1 MARND
6 PQFNVRMPDEIKQQ
20 LTHIAATNRRSIN
33 AEIISAIELWI
44 KIHKRQLI
52 PSSSRIL
59 TKSEQEAFDVAI
71 DVLKRVEMEDNHG
84 ATTRVAII
92 IDYYGDFSFLSFIP
106 ALKISK
112 KAGFDWKMAVCLT
125 IHGFNVVAWL
135 ALCVHG
141 LANSQVST
149 KRCES

>member
-44 KIHKRQLI
+44 KIHKGQLI

-71 DVLKRVEMEDNHG
+71 DVLKRVRDEG
-84 ATTRVAII
+84 
-92 IDYYGDFSFLSFIP
+92 
-106 ALKISK
+106 
-112 KAGFDWKMAVCLT
+112 
-125 IHGFNVVAWL
+125 
-135 ALCVHG
+135 
-141 LANSQVST
+141 
-149 KRCES
+149 